1 MKILLV
7 EDDPRIAGLVVKGLE
22 REHMATD
29 HAPDAQTAQLMV
41 EMNQYDLFIIDVGL
55 PGSTD
60 GFALCDILRR
70 RGYDAPV
77 LFLTARDSLADK
89 LTGFDRGGD
98 DYLVKP
104 FAFAE
109 LVARIRA
116 LLKRANRPLQP
127 ERLKVGEW
135 ELDPKTHTF
144 SIAGQEVELTSKEFQ
159 LLELLMQYPRYT
171 LSKIQ
176 ILEQVWGFAPDAV
189 TNVVEV
195 TIGRLRQKIEGF
207 YRERG
212 MHPGVVIQTVRGVG
226 YRLADR
232 S

>member
-7 EDDPRIAGLVVKGLE
+7 EDDPRIARLIIKGLE
-22 REHMATD
+22 REHLPAD
-29 HAPDAQTAQLMV
+29 HAPDAQTALLMA
-41 EMNQYDLFIIDVGL
+41 EMTDYALFIIDVGL
-55 PGSTD
+55 PGSMD
-60 GFALCDILRR
+60 GFALCQALRR
-70 RGYDAPV
+70 RGIEAPV
-77 LFLTARDSLADK
+77 LFLTARDSLGDK

-116 LLKRANRPLQP
+116 LLKRASKPLQP

-135 ELDPKTHTF
+135 ELDVRTRTF
-144 SIAGQEVELTSKEFQ
+144 TIAGEEVELTSKEFQ
-159 LLELLMQYPRYT
+159 LLELFMQYPRYT

-176 ILEQVWGFAPDAV
+176 ILEQVWGFTHDS
-189 TNVVEV
+189 TSNVVEV
-195 TIGRLRQKIEGF
+195 TVGRLRQKIDAF
-207 YRERG
+207 YRQRG
-212 MHPGVVIQTVRGVG
+212 RHPGVAIQTVRGVG
-226 YRLADR
+226 YRLADV